1 MSHPSPTASHLPAA
15 TNSTPGPLAV
25 EVVAT
30 LGDSVVGVRHVSR
43 PDAGRL
49 RPLTKALLL
58 GGAAL
63 LGTGAIGFAAAASM
77 AHDNQARQQAWTAAG
92 RPLHAFRP
100 TMVSPAHDALTFFG
114 LGLGLTAIA
123 TGLVRRRR
131 ELQPSTIRVGTA
143 AGADF
148 ALAEAVD
155 HALVRPEGDH
165 FVVDLGPLRVDG
177 ASAPTGPL
185 PVVPGLR
192 LSARAGQTLFHIAAV
207 EAPREHAVPVLAGA
221 DRRALAFLAA
231 SAVAHMAMFAI
242 ARAVPPD
249 ADSAA
254 VGLDST
260 ELVEGYLAS
269 TTQETPPPPPPE
281 PGDGDAAGEGGPEAA
296 SLALPEG
303 MMGAA
308 TPDPRPSGQRQINR
322 DADQQQLARVA
333 IEQAAT
339 SGVLGSRM
347 LRGDLF
353 AAFTG
358 TGDVASG
365 FDRADFLGG
374 PDGSGPGAPQGFGQ
388 GVSGR
393 GPGGGGLDLNGIS
406 TGRFGTCD
414 ENCGGGGLKFGP
426 GGNGGLRKRSAGV
439 PTTPRSSIKVIG
451 DIDRELVRR
460 YVRRKLAQITYCYE
474 KELLGKP
481 GLDGTVTADFTFNHV
496 GAVIDST
503 ASGVDPT
510 VSSCIAGV
518 ISTITFP
525 KTAGGVY
532 RIKYPFDLHTTGK

>member
-1 MSHPSPTASHLPAA
+1 MSHSSPTASHLP
-15 TNSTPGPLAV
+15 TTSSPMTGPLAV

-43 PDAGRL
+43 PDSGRL

-63 LGTGAIGFAAAASM
+63 LATGAIGFATATRI
-77 AHDNQARQQAWTAAG
+77 AHDNEVRRQAWTAAHKPAYG
-92 RPLHAFRP
+92 FRP
-100 TMVSPAHDALTFFG
+100 TLVSPAHDALTFFG

-131 ELQPSTIRVGTA
+131 ELQPSTIRVGSA
-143 AGADF
+143 ASTDF
-148 ALAEAVD
+148 ALAETVD

-177 ASAPTGPL
+177 GAAPAGTVV
-185 PVVPGLR
+185 VVPGLR
-192 LSARAGQTLFHIAAV
+192 LTAHAGLTQFHIAAV
-207 EAPREHAVPVLAGA
+207 EAPREHAVPVFAGG

-231 SAVAHMAMFAI
+231 SAVAHLAMFAI

-254 VGLDST
+254 IGIDSS
-260 ELVEGYLAS
+260 EQIEGYLAS

-281 PGDGDAAGEGGPEAA
+281 PGEGDAAGEGGPEAA
-296 SLALPEG
+296 SMSLPEG

-308 TPDPRPSGQRQINR
+308 TPDPRPSGQRQIGR

-333 IEQAAT
+333 IEQAST

-374 PDGSGPGAPQGFGQ
+374 PDGSGPGAPQGFGH
-388 GVSGR
+388 GLSGR
-393 GPGGGGLDLNGIS
+393 GPGGSGLDLNGIS

-426 GGNGGLRKRSAGV
+426 GGSGGLRKRTAEV
-439 PTTPRSSIKVIG
+439 PTTPRSSIKIIG

-496 GAVIDST
+496 GAVIDSS